1 MGSSVDSR
9 VVRLLFALVIV
20 LIAGVATAVPAVAC
34 TAGSAD
40 PYCSKNAAGSQ
51 QTTKSSGKIVAGS
64 GSRTVKITTAGGG
77 GTTTKTV
84 SAVVPAAVLPPC
96 YYTQTYSGADMA
108 AAATDPQYVQLAHQ
122 TGEDYSTWFPA
133 DA

>member
-1 MGSSVDSR
+1 MRCGIPALCALILLSFGLLTASQVAHACSAGDTLCAPDDS
-9 VVRLLFALVIV
+9 A
-20 LIAGVATAVPAVAC
+20 
-34 TAGSAD
+34 
-40 PYCSKNAAGSQ
+40 NSQ